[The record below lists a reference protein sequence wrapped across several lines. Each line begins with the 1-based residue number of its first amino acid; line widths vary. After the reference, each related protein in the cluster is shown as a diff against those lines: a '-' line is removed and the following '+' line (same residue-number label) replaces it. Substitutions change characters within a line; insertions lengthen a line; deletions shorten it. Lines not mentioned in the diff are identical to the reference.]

1 MKPILAI
8 ETSTPVC
15 SIALAQPAETP
26 ALIHEQCVQGT
37 PGHAQSVLP
46 LIDAVLAKANISR
59 HDLGLVAFGQGPGAF
74 TGIRLGCSMAQ
85 SIAYALDLPLVPVNS
100 LLAVAAGFAREQPCL
115 TLVALDA
122 RMDEIY
128 FAVYGPG
135 LKELQSPI
143 LIGAADIDR
152 FIAPRLY
159 YWRRAVGVKVAA
171 ELVGQGWQVVSRC
184 LPSENLAAF
193 KAMPITW
200 RDEEALP
207 TARHIASVALSRW
220 QAGQTVAPERALPLY
235 LRDKVAF
242 TTAERKQGSGG
253 NPKVGTVAT
262 DLVLPMSTQDLSAVV
277 ELELQSQAFPWSQRN
292 FEDALSA
299 NYPAWVVRREG
310 QLIGFCVAMP
320 ALEEVHVLVIAVAS
334 DARRGGVGSMLLSQ
348 VERHAEMWALGRVL
362 LEVRPSNKHALAF
375 YAQQSFTEIGRRKG
389 YYPAARGQR
398 EDAIVMSRRIGET

>member
-15 SIALAQPAETP
+15 SIALAQPAESP
-26 ALIHEQCVQGT
+26 ALVHEQCVQGT

-46 LIDAVLAKANISR
+46 LIDAVLAKARLSR
-59 HDLGLVAFGQGPGAF
+59 HDLGVVAFGQGPGAF
-74 TGIRLGCSMAQ
+74 TGIRLGCSIAQ

-100 LLAVAAGFAREQPCL
+100 LLAVAAGFVQEQPRV

-128 FAVYGPG
+128 FAAYGPD
-135 LKELQSPI
+135 LKELQSPM
-143 LIGAADIDR
+143 LIAAADIER

-159 YWRRAVGVKVAA
+159 YWRRAVGAQKET

-184 LPSENLAAF
+184 LPSEALAAL

-200 RDEEALP
+200 RDQEALP
-207 TARHIASVALSRW
+207 MARHIASVALSRW
-220 QAGQTVAPERALPLY
+220 QAGQTVVPERALPLY

-253 NPKVGTVAT
+253 NPKVATMAT
-262 DLVLPMSTQDLSAVV
+262 DLVLPMSAQDLSAVV
-277 ELELQSQAFPWSQRN
+277 ELELQSQAFPWSRRH
-292 FEDALSA
+292 FEDALAA

-310 QLIGFCVAMP
+310 QLIGFCVAML
-320 ALEEVHVLVIAVAS
+320 AIEEAHVLVIAVAS
-334 DARRGGVGSMLLSQ
+334 DARRWQ
-348 VERHAEMWALGRVL
+348 R
-362 LEVRPSNKHALAF
+362 
-375 YAQQSFTEIGRRKG
+375 
-389 YYPAARGQR
+389 PAALQR
-398 EDAIVMSRRIGET
+398 PGALQSPDRPGAT

>member
-37 PGHAQSVLP
+37 PGHAQSILP

>member
-15 SIALAQPAETP
+15 SIALALTSETP
-26 ALIHEQCVQGT
+26 TLFHEQCVQGT

-46 LIDAVLAKANISR
+46 LIDAVLKQAGITR

-100 LLAVAAGFAREQPCL
+100 LLAVAAGFAREQPGL

-143 LIGAADIDR
+143 LIGAADIER

-159 YWRRAVGVKVAA
+159 YWRRAVGVKVAV

-184 LPSENLAAF
+184 LPSETLAAF
-193 KAMPITW
+193 KTMPVTW
-200 RDEEALP
+200 YDEAALP

-242 TTAERKQGSGG
+242 TTAERKQGAGG
-253 NPKVGTVAT
+253 NPKVATVDN
-262 DLVLPMSTQDLSAVV
+262 DLVLPMSAQDLSAVV
-277 ELELQSQAFPWSQRN
+277 ELELQSQAFPWSHRN
-292 FEDALSA
+292 FEDALAA

-310 QLIGFCVAMP
+310 QLIGFCVAM
-320 ALEEVHVLVIAVAS
+320 AAIEEMHVLVIAVAS
-334 DARRGGVGSMLLSQ
+334 DARRGGVGSMLMRQ
-348 VERHAEMWALGRVL
+348 IERHAEMWALDRVL
-362 LEVRPSNKHALAF
+362 LEVRPSNTRAQAF

-389 YYPAARGQR
+389 YYPAAHGQR

>member
-8 ETSTPVC
+8 ETSTPIC
-15 SIALAQPAETP
+15 SIALTQPSNRHAVV
-26 ALIHEQCVQGT
+26 HEQSVQGT
-37 PGHAQSVLP
+37 PGHAQIVLP
-46 LIDAVLAKANISR
+46 LIDTVLAQANISR

-74 TGIRLGCSMAQ
+74 TGIRLGCSVAQ
-85 SIAYALDLPLVPVNS
+85 AIAYTLNLPLVPVNS
-100 LLAVAAGFAREQPCL
+100 LLAVAAGFECEQPGL

-143 LIGAADIDR
+143 LIGAADIER

-159 YWRRAVGVKVAA
+159 YWRRAVGIKVSA

-184 LPSENLAAF
+184 LPPETLVAF
-193 KAMPITW
+193 KAMPMIW

-207 TARHIASVALSRW
+207 LARHIASVAQSRW

-242 TTAERKQGSGG
+242 TTAERKHGAGG
-253 NPKVGTVAT
+253 NPKVAT
-262 DLVLPMSTQDLSAVV
+262 SSADLVLPMSTQDLSDVV
-277 ELELQSQAFPWSQRN
+277 ELELQSQAFPWSHRH
-292 FEDALSA
+292 FEDALAA

-320 ALEEVHVLVIAVAS
+320 AVEEVHVLVIAVAS
-334 DARRGGVGSMLLSQ
+334 DARRGGVGSTLLRQ
-348 VERHAEMWALGRVL
+348 VERYADRWALDRVL
-362 LEVRPSNKHALAF
+362 LEVRPSNTRALTF

-389 YYPAARGQR
+389 YYPAAHSQR
-398 EDAIVMSRRIGET
+398 EDAIVMTRRIGET

>member
-15 SIALAQPAETP
+15 SIALVQPSETP
-26 ALIHEQCVQGT
+26 AFVHEQWVQGT

-59 HDLGLVAFGQGPGAF
+59 HDIGLVAFGQGPGAF

-143 LIGAADIDR
+143 LIGAADIER

-159 YWRRAVGVKVAA
+159 YWRRAVGVKVEA

-207 TARHIASVALSRW
+207 VARHIAAVALGRW

-253 NPKVGTVAT
+253 NPKVATVAT

-292 FEDALSA
+292 FEDALAA
-299 NYPAWVVRREG
+299 NYPAWVVRRDG
-310 QLIGFCVAMP
+310 QLIGFCVAML

-389 YYPAARGQR
+389 YYPAARGLR